1 MAMEIKK
8 CWSNFMIFFKYNRWN
23 FTENQRH
30 NVKTNALSP
39 RESTRVYSFFM
50 KIFYLIEPSY
60 NWCKCRAE
68 EAHVKSSN
76 PILNWIFIITN
87 SHLVHYIE
95 LEIYE
100 LTRCK
105 VPQFFSAQNFGPLV
119 KNLNTNNTDWENHL
133 IWTQQPMTCQ
143 NLRRNLLKTYLRQF
157 NDSCT

>member
-8 CWSNFMIFFKYNRWN
+8 CRSIFIIFFSNIIGEILRKIKDTMWKPM
-23 FTENQRH
+23 H
-30 NVKTNALSP
+30 SHHVKVHVFILSY
-39 RESTRVYSFFM
+39 E
-50 KIFYLIEPSY
+50 IIYLIEPSY
-60 NWCKCRAE
+60 IWCKCRAE

-76 PILNWIFIITN
+76 PSLNWIFIKTN

-105 VPQFFSAQNFGPLV
+105 VPQFFSARNFGPLV
-119 KNLNTNNTDWENHL
+119 KNLYTNNTNWENHL

-143 NLRRNLLKTYLRQF
+143 NLRRKLLKTLRQF